1 MHVYIIGTG
10 PGNPALLTGQAK
22 EAIKASP
29 ILVGDK
35 RMLAPFAASG
45 KRLVATYRRDEIC
58 RFAASLSDDEGPMA
72 VLVSGDVGFFSL
84 AALLTDIPG
93 CTVTRL
99 AGISSLVYFAAA
111 LQTTWND
118 AFIVSRHG
126 RRESLVAAVRQ
137 HRKVFVLTGG
147 SDAPAGLCR
156 ELCQAGLDT
165 VSVAIGCNLS
175 YDNETILIGTAADFV
190 DRPDDAL
197 AVMMIE
203 NEKARPWLRP
213 IHGLPDEAFQR
224 GKAPMTKQEIRSVAL
239 SKLAPEADA
248 VVCDIG
254 AGTGSCTIE
263 LALQAPF
270 GHVYAFEVNEEALT
284 VLQQNISHF
293 DLANV
298 TVVAGDASQTLKALD
313 MVPDYAFIGGTKGNL
328 VTILD
333 DLYHKNEACRIVMTA
348 ISLET
353 LAAATAYYASHSEYQ
368 LDITQVSTAR
378 SRQMGQ
384 HHLMIAQNPV
394 YIMTAVRRDGREGP
408 MREEPLSQRC

>member
-22 EAIKASP
+22 AAIEASP

-45 KRLVATYRRDEIC
+45 KRLVATYRRDDIC
-58 RFAASLSDDEGPMA
+58 QLAASLSDEEGPMA
-72 VLVSGDVGFFSL
+72 ILVSGDVGFFSL

-93 CTVTRL
+93 CTVTRI
-99 AGISSLVYFAAA
+99 AGISSLVYFAAV

-147 SDAPAGLCR
+147 SDSPVALCR

-165 VSVAIGCNLS
+165 VSVAIGCDLS
-175 YDNETILIGTAADFV
+175 YDNETILRGTAADFT
-190 DRPDDAL
+190 DRPADSL
-197 AVMMIE
+197 AVMMVE
-203 NEKARPWLRP
+203 NEKVRPWVRP
-213 IHGLPDEAFQR
+213 VHGLPDEAFLR

-254 AGTGSCTIE
+254 AGTGSCTVE

-270 GHVYAFEVNEEALT
+270 GHVYAFEINEEALT
-284 VLQQNISHF
+284 VLQQNIGHF
-293 DLANV
+293 GLTNV
-298 TVVAGDASQTLKALD
+298 TVVTGDASQTLKTLD
-313 MVPDYAFIGGTKGNL
+313 IAPDYAFIGGTKGNL
-328 VTILD
+328 AAILD
-333 DLYHKNEACRIVMTA
+333 DLYDKNEACRMVITA

-353 LAAATAYYASHSEYQ
+353 LAAVTAYYAARNGYQ

-378 SRQMGQ
+378 SKRVGQ
-384 HHLMIAQNPV
+384 HHLMMAQNPV
-394 YIMTAVRRDGREGP
+394 YIMTAVRQDAGEA
-408 MREEPLSQRC
+408 